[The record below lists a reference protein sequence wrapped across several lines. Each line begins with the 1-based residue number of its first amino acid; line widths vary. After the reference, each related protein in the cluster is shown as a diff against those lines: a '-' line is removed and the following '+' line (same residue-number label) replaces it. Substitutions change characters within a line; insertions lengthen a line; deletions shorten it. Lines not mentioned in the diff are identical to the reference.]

1 MLTIALLA
9 AVDPGTPSL
18 DLPTITGVVT
28 SLGVTG
34 CLIVGIYWLVT
45 GRLAP
50 KSVIDRMQT
59 QIDAKDAALQRKDE
73 QIQKLNDQNQALN
86 KGLLDTAVPA
96 LARAALILEKYH
108 TDTTVRRSE

>member
-45 GRLAP
+45 GRLVP
-50 KSVIDRMQT
+50 KSHLDQLQAQLAV
-59 QIDAKDAALQRKDE
+59 KDAALERKDE
-73 QIQKLNDQNQALN
+73 QIEALQKGIVDKAI
-86 KGLLDTAVPA
+86 PA
-96 LARAALILEKYH
+96 ITEANVTMRQLGELIR
-108 TDTTVRRSE
+108 TDVSLREPRRN